1 MNLILL
7 FVSVIFVN
15 LIRITES
22 EWILV
27 FNDEFN
33 GREPDSR
40 YWKTRKLLSEKNK
53 ITFINEYLIATNGIL
68 YF

>member
-1 MNLILL
+1 MNSILL
-7 FVSVIFVN
+7 FVSVIFVD
-15 LIRITES
+15 LIRVTES

-27 FNDEFN
+27 LGDEFN
-33 GREPDSR
+33 GTKLDSR

-53 ITFINEYLIATNGIL
+53 IMFINEYLIATNGIL

>member
-22 EWILV
+22 KWISV

-33 GREPDSR
+33 GRYLDSTCWYTTKR
-40 YWKTRKLLSEKNK
+40 LSEKNK
-53 ITFINEYLIATNGIL
+53 IMFINEYSIATNGIL